1 MTMTT
6 KEVTIFLSELGQLR
20 QDLGKLS
27 AHIDVARTRLDS
39 ITDLFDRM
47 EAVEKSLAV
56 CQSTCGL
63 ERRSRGRF
71 FHWIAYTVA
80 GLFSGFFLWY
90 MQQGRK

>member
-6 KEVTIFLSELGQLR
+6 REVSVFLGELGQLR
-20 QDLGKLS
+20 QDLGKLAS
-27 AHIDVARTRLDS
+27 HIEATRARLDTVS
-39 ITDLFDRM
+39 DLFDRM
-47 EAVEKSLAV
+47 EAIEKSLAV

-63 ERRSRGRF
+63 ERRSRGSFLR
-71 FHWIAYTVA
+71 WVAYTVA